1 MDGSNWS
8 RPRTGSPAVRVVCP
22 MSRTTREEGHA
33 EYEESRLVRFQLNMP
48 NSWYHTRLP
57 KGVRDGQELD
67 VAGPDSP
74 RAASAGRE
82 TERSVV
88 VGPDIPALP
97 SHRGS
102 AQGPRHDR
110 GCRSGGVSFHGG
122 LRLGP
127 SVQRQRLF
135 KLRASVQPQGPAAD
149 LEGRAAARAG
159 RGGVVEPRGT
169 GAAVFQ
175 LVGAQARRVLPQ
187 PALAA
192 AGHRRMGP
200 AAVAPRGL
208 ERATHP
214 DLETLP

>member
-22 MSRTTREEGHA
+22 ISRTTREEGHA

-57 KGVRDGQELD
+57 KGVRDSQELD

-74 RAASAGRE
+74 RAA
-82 TERSVV
+82 
-88 VGPDIPALP
+88 
-97 SHRGS
+97 
-102 AQGPRHDR
+102 
-110 GCRSGGVSFHGG
+110 
-122 LRLGP
+122 
-127 SVQRQRLF
+127 
-135 KLRASVQPQGPAAD
+135 
-149 LEGRAAARAG
+149 
-159 RGGVVEPRGT
+159 
-169 GAAVFQ
+169 GAAGFQ